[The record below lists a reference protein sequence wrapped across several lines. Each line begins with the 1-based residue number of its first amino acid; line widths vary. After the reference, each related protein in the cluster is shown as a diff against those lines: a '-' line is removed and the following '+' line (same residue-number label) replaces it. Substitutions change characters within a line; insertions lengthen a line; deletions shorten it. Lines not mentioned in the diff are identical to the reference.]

1 MAKSKRKTTGDN
13 TDNALR
19 KHLIYLLRGRGA
31 HLSADAAFRNL
42 PHKARGIRPPGAQ
55 HSLWELLEHMRIAQW
70 DILDFCRNPNY
81 EHLDFPQG
89 YWPKTPAP
97 PNRAAWDKSLRA
109 FRADLKA
116 MEKLVASPET
126 NLYARIP
133 WGSGQTIL
141 REAFLIADHNAYH
154 LGQVVLAR
162 RLLGAWPA
170 GKRSSL

>member
-97 PNRAAWDKSLRA
+97 PEPR
-109 FRADLKA
+109 
-116 MEKLVASPET
+116 
-126 NLYARIP
+126 
-133 WGSGQTIL
+133 G
-141 REAFLIADHNAYH
+141 
-154 LGQVVLAR
+154 LGQEPASLPR
-162 RLLGAWPA
+162 RLEGH
-170 GKRSSL
+170 GKTGGKP